1 MRLQT
6 YERASVW
13 LITLIVALAMT
24 INASA
29 QRITCRVS
37 FTDKGPTAFLPN
49 TAVYDSVLRTFHPR
63 ALERRARM
71 GMDPVLDSLD
81 APIYAPYL
89 DSIRMVSDSIVVIA
103 PWFNYVVVGLT
114 ESDQQRTRTLSFVR
128 SVIPTSSIGY
138 KLEATI
144 DCDPP
149 RYGHASLQQDI
160 LNATELHHAGIYG
173 TGVRIGVIDNGF
185 RWRDMSSL
193 QHLTV
198 AAEYDA
204 IFNDSNT
211 ANEGIDV
218 GSQDKHG
225 SLVLSVLAAWQ
236 QDSLIGVAPFGTYL
250 LTKSEDM
257 RYERRIEE
265 DFYVAS
271 LTWLEMQ
278 GADISSSS
286 VGYLTFDSTDQQTP
300 YLVLDGH
307 TSYASRAINIA
318 ASRGM
323 TCITAAGNEGPR
335 GQSLITPA
343 DADSSVTVGA
353 LAIDGT
359 TFWPFS
365 SWGPTADGRIKPDFS
380 ALGMSVAI
388 QTVEGEFRR
397 SSGTSLSAP
406 QVAGQVALLRE
417 LYPTET
423 PWEIRKALR
432 QASMFPDTPDSVL
445 GHGAANVTLAAKLL
459 GPGVGPPTVV
469 TVDSKRA
476 VFTSVFSNVT
486 VEVKLVLRD
495 PLSNARSEITAQQLQ
510 DPWYLFSIEPQFITS
525 DTMFARVVATQ
536 PGSARVGTYPR
547 DTSWFLLPRHEFV
560 KPCGVQLPGGITRVN
575 KDVAETLE
583 PSIYNHPLAI
593 GAQHIIV
600 GGIHDY
606 IQSVQLFQIATGTI
620 LKSSFSN
627 HDLQQLIVDVP
638 TALSSGAYL
647 LVLRSAHSTTSLPV
661 IVR

>member
-1 MRLQT
+1 MT
-6 YERASVW
+6 YS
-13 LITLIVALAMT
+13 T
-24 INASA
+24 SA
-29 QRITCRVS
+29 QRIPCRVL
-37 FTDKGPTAFLPN
+37 FTDKGPLAFRPN
-49 TAVYDSVLRTFHPR
+49 TAVYDSVLRAFHPR
-63 ALERRARM
+63 ARERRAQM

-81 APIYAPYL
+81 APMYAPYL
-89 DSIRMVSDSIVVIA
+89 DSVRTVSDSIIVFS
-103 PWFNYVVVGLT
+103 PWFNYVIVGLT
-114 ESDQQRTRTLSFVR
+114 ELDQERIRAMSFVR

-138 KLEATI
+138 TLELAI
-144 DCDPP
+144 DCAPP
-149 RYGHASLQQDI
+149 RYGNASLQQEI
-160 LNATELHHAGIYG
+160 LNDTELHHAGIYG

-211 ANEGIDV
+211 ANEGVDV

-300 YLVLDGH
+300 YSVLDGH

-323 TCITAAGNEGPR
+323 MCVTAAGNEGPR

-353 LAIDGT
+353 LALDGLT
-359 TFWPFS
+359 NWPFS
-365 SWGPTADGRIKPDFS
+365 SWGPTADGRVKPDFS
-380 ALGMSVAI
+380 ALGMSVAV
-388 QTVEGEFRR
+388 QTAEGEFRR

-406 QVAGQVALLRE
+406 QVAGQIALLRE
-417 LYPTET
+417 LYPTEAM
-423 PWEIRKALR
+423 WRIRSALR
-432 QASMFPDTPDSVL
+432 QSSMFPVVSDSIL
-445 GHGAANVTLAAKLL
+445 GHGVASVTLAARRL

-469 TVDSKRA
+469 TVDSKRTVLVA
-476 VFTSVFSNVT
+476 VFSNT
-486 VEVKLVLRD
+486 EPDVKLLLKD
-495 PLSNARSEITAQQLQ
+495 PITGVQSEVSGQRIE
-510 DPWYLFSIEPQFITS
+510 DSWYQFSIEPSFIS
-525 DTMFARVVATQ
+525 RDTMFARVVASSL
-536 PGSARVGTYPR
+536 GSSRVGSYPR
-547 DTSWFLLPRHEFV
+547 DTSWFILPRHAFV
-560 KPCGVQLPGGITRVN
+560 RPCGVKLPGGVTHVSN
-575 KDVAETLE
+575 DVTEAKSPTV
-583 PSIYNHPLAI
+583 YDHPLSA
-593 GAQHIIV
+593 GTQQIIV
-600 GGIHDY
+600 GGIHGI
-606 IQSVQLFQIATGTI
+606 IQDVRLLQITTGMNVKSTFTI
-620 LKSSFSN
+620 NDGNHVMVNVSS
-627 HDLQQLIVDVP
+627 P
-638 TALSSGAYL
+638 LSSGAYL
-647 LVLRSAHSTTSLPV
+647 LVLRSAGSSNSLPI